1 MWSEQMTHEGLT
13 HQHGTKEHTNCP
25 ESSLPSRIAKQPTAL
40 TSYGN
45 LDEPNENR
53 QTARG
58 ERSQ

>member
-1 MWSEQMTHEGLT
+1 MTHEGLT